1 MSLSQHLLNLKR
13 KPKRK
18 PKRRLPKI
26 KQFNLM
32 SLKKILL
39 WLKRKL
45 KLLLQP
51 LKNKS
56 WLQTKPVRVLISL
69 KGRSDLNR
77 FLLLRKNNLNA
88 QTLRKLRIN
97 PMLQALLIRQSR
109 TKPQI
114 RIKLLRRT
122 RVSRRKTLA
131 PKAEQPHS
139 ELIHSKQT
147 T

>member
-32 SLKKILL
+32 SLKEILL

-56 WLQTKPVRVLISL
+56 RLQTKPVRVLISL
-69 KGRSDLNR
+69 KGRTGLNR
-77 FLLLRKNNLNA
+77 FLLFHKNNLNA

-97 PMLQALLIRQSR
+97 PMLQALPIRQSR
-109 TKPQI
+109 SKPQI
-114 RIKLLRRT
+114 RIKLLRRA
-122 RVSRRKTLA
+122 RVRRRKTLA
-131 PKAEQPHS
+131 PKAEQPHI
-139 ELIHSKQT
+139 ELIHSKRT